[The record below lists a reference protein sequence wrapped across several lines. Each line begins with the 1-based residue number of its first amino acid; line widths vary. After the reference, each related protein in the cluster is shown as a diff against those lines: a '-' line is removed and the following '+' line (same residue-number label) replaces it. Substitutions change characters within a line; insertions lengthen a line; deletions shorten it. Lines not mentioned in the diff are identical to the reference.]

1 MPMHRAILAC
11 LLTLVAL
18 PSGARAQG
26 ERVMIGD
33 DIYVG
38 ADEDLREAV
47 CIGCSIRVDG
57 KVREAVAIGGSIEVN
72 GEVERQA
79 VAIGGSI
86 EVNGTVGR
94 EVVSIAGGLDIAG
107 EVGDNAVSILGRI
120 ELAPGARI
128 GRDVVSVLGEVDGL
142 DQATVAGSV
151 QQAGGVNPELLKSIL
166 LAAIALV
173 LILAVAVWP
182 LLTFILISVLGPR
195 RVSVLHET
203 VTQRAG
209 MCLLLGFGTWI
220 ASIFLPMVLFW
231 LPPADFVIGAA
242 FLAVAAVGYT
252 GVSYWLGRVFVRS
265 RSMRATG
272 VLGAIL
278 ATIIQLIPIIGWFIV
293 TPVFAF
299 LALGS
304 AILSGFGTS
313 VDWMVPRS
321 EVDPVPR
328 PAVR

>member
-1 MPMHRAILAC
+1 MGDMPRHRAILAC
-11 LLTLVAL
+11 LLALAAL
-18 PSGARAQG
+18 PAVARAQG

-38 ADEDLREAV
+38 PEEELSEAV
-47 CIGCSIRVDG
+47 CIGCSIRIDG
-57 KVREAVAIGGSIEVN
+57 KVREAVAVGGSIEIN
-72 GEVERQA
+72 GEVEREA
-79 VAIGGSI
+79 VAIGGAI
-86 EVNGTVGR
+86 DVNGTVGH
-94 EVVSIAGGLDIAG
+94 EVVSIAGG
-107 EVGDNAVSILGRI
+107 N
-120 ELAPGARI
+120 
-128 GRDVVSVLGEVDGL
+128 
-142 DQATVAGSV
+142 V
-151 QQAGGVNPELLKSIL
+151 QQAAGVDPDLLRAMIL
-166 LAAIALV
+166 VRFVLA
-173 LILAVAVWP
+173 LILMIAVWP
-182 LLTFILISVLGPR
+182 LLTFILIAVLGPR

-231 LPPADFVIGAA
+231 LPPADFVIALA

-265 RSMRATG
+265 RSMQATG

-278 ATIIQLIPIIGWFIV
+278 ATIIQMIPIIGWFIV